1 MTLPHPLPPIIA
13 FCLSVLTAI
22 ITATITTTT
31 ASAQPFETQAKFA
44 LIIDQTHN
52 TVLFEKDADTG
63 FPPASM
69 SKLMTLNMLFE
80 ALRDGRVTL
89 DTEFTVSERAHA
101 IGGSTM
107 FLRHTERVAIKNLI
121 PGIIVQS
128 GNDACITVAEGLAG
142 SEDAFAR
149 QMTARAA
156 ELGMTQS
163 VFTNST
169 GWPAPNHRMS
179 ARDLAFI
186 AQRLMTEFPEFYPY
200 FAQTEF
206 TWDNITQANRNPL
219 LSLGIGADGLKTGY
233 TEESGYSLTGAAKA
247 GNRRIVF
254 VVSGLESK
262 AERARES
269 ERVASWAV
277 QNFREKQILA
287 GGEVLGTAD
296 VWLGA
301 VDSVGLYTRD
311 AISVLLPVAGG
322 KSLQAEVQFTNPI
335 PAPIEKDAAVGTLIV
350 SAYGGERSY
359 PLYAQTAVEQS
370 GTIRATWQKLRILGA
385 RMLGQD
391 LYSVGE

>member
-13 FCLSVLTAI
+13 LCLLVLTVI
-22 ITATITTTT
+22 ITAILTTTT

-44 LIIDQTHN
+44 LIIDQTHD

-186 AQRLMTEFPEFYPY
+186 AERLMTEFPEFYPY

-254 VVSGLESK
+254 VVSGMESK

-277 QNFREKQILA
+277 QNFREKQILH

-311 AISVLLPVAGG
+311 AITVLLPVAGG

-335 PAPIEKDAAVGTLIV
+335 PAPIEKDAPVGTLIV

-370 GTIRATWQKLRILGA
+370 STIRATWQKLRILGA